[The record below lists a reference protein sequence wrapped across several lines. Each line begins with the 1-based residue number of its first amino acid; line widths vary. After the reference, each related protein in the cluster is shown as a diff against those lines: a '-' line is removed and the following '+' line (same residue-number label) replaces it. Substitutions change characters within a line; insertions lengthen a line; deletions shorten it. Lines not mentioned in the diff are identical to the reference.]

1 MTEGKVMDEQGWFR
15 AGRSCNDQIFAV
27 RQVVEKTIE
36 KDRVLYMAF
45 VDLEKAYDNVNRIKL
60 WKVLEEYDV
69 KGRLL
74 KAVQAM
80 YEDGKA
86 SVRVGDRESEWF
98 GVHKGVRQGCTLSPW
113 LFNVYVDKVAREA
126 REKFVSEVKL
136 STGDVGML
144 LFADDMVIMA
154 ESEEGLQSNLKVLSE
169 AMDRWDLKVN
179 WMKTK
184 VMRVARKRD
193 SCEVSIGDQVI
204 EQVDEMK
211 YLGVMISSDGRM
223 EKEIEARIAMATRL
237 VGGMGDTV
245 VSRRELSKGTKLK
258 VVNATMMPSL
268 LYGCEV
274 WSLTKQQ
281 QGRVQ
286 ATQMRVLRRIEGV
299 NRMDR
304 VRNEDIRQRLGQ
316 EDIVQVIRRRQEN

>member
-1 MTEGKVMDEQGWFR
+1 M
-15 AGRSCNDQIFAV
+15 
-27 RQVVEKTIE
+27 
-36 KDRVLYMAF
+36 
-45 VDLEKAYDNVNRIKL
+45 
-60 WKVLEEYDV
+60 
-69 KGRLL
+69 
-74 KAVQAM
+74 
-80 YEDGKA
+80 
-86 SVRVGDRESEWF
+86 
-98 GVHKGVRQGCTLSPW
+98 
-113 LFNVYVDKVAREA
+113 
-126 REKFVSEVKL
+126 SEVKL

-154 ESEEGLQSNLKVLSE
+154 VSEEGLQSNLKVLSE

-204 EQVDEMK
+204 EQVDEIK

-245 VSRRELSKGTKLK
+245 LSRWELSKGTKLK
-258 VVNATMMPSL
+258 VVNATMMPS

-304 VRNEDIRQRLGQ
+304 VRNEDIRR
-316 EDIVQVIRRRQEN
+316 

>member
-1 MTEGKVMDEQGWFR
+1 
-15 AGRSCNDQIFAV
+15 
-27 RQVVEKTIE
+27 
-36 KDRVLYMAF
+36 
-45 VDLEKAYDNVNRIKL
+45 
-60 WKVLEEYDV
+60 
-69 KGRLL
+69 
-74 KAVQAM
+74 M
-80 YEDGKA
+80 Y
-86 SVRVGDRESEWF
+86 
-98 GVHKGVRQGCTLSPW
+98 KGVRQGCTLSPW

-144 LFADDMVIMA
+144 LFADDRVIMA

-211 YLGVMISSDGRM
+211 YLGVVISSDGRM

-237 VGGMGDTV
+237 VGGMGDMV
-245 VSRRELSKGTKLK
+245 LSRRELSKGTKLK

-299 NRMDR
+299 
-304 VRNEDIRQRLGQ
+304 RNEDIRQRLGQ
-316 EDIVQVIRRRQEN
+316 EDIVQVIRRRQENWKCKIDNMNSNRTTKKVFVGVMEGRRPRGRPRMKWTDNFK